1 MNAYKNSA
9 MNRGKHCLNNS
20 TMLPTFQ
27 RFDLGVSNMASGNV
41 STMKV
46 ANAAT
51 AMTTHDTARLR
62 VISRHSENATSTTT
76 ERNACD
82 TPDRYSLSTCCSRP
96 SYTSARPSTIL

>member
-1 MNAYKNSA
+1 
-9 MNRGKHCLNNS
+9 MNRGKHCLNSS
-20 TMLPTFQ
+20 TMLPKFH
-27 RFDLGVSNMASGNV
+27 RFDFGVSNMASGNV

-62 VISRHSENATSTTT
+62 VISRHSENTTSTTT

-82 TPDRYSLSTCCSRP
+82 TPDKYSLSTCCSLP